1 MLALTLVLAL
11 LAVAV
16 SVLAVRFRRS
26 ARRAEQRAGQLHEHS
41 ERLTR
46 QIQMTEYFVRHL
58 ATTAVPVPGGR
69 AGAGPAG
76 GTDVAVPPQLA
87 GSPVA
92 EAVGA
97 LAGQFSLAVTE
108 AVRTAEEHVA
118 LVRREAD
125 EQAAHVRK
133 EAVDVARAAVR
144 SFAAGTVHR
153 ASKLGTKVSAG
164 VRQHVSDDAYETL
177 VEIDHLAQQMLLT
190 ASGYAVLAGD
200 KLSRRHPVTV
210 LGEIVRSA
218 MGRVEGFQRVQ
229 HADMNTF
236 AVESRAVEAV
246 IHTLAIL
253 LDNALRYS
261 APNTRVHVSLEH
273 GNDAVFLIVDDAGL
287 RMEDERLEW
296 ARRVMSGEERD
307 DITKLGAYPQTGLR
321 VAGVL
326 AASYGYRV
334 EVTAPNVYGGTRAFI
349 VLPQKLLT
357 APPAPQPAVP
367 ATPPAPRRR
376 PAAVAVPNPVTGS
389 APPAAPALLVPPAA
403 VAPPAAADMPVPAPA
418 AASEQAAE
426 PEQSK
431 PSTTVSGLTVRRRS
445 APPSRRH
452 AATAAPV
459 EPGRPE
465 VATAWLNGARSVRD
479 TPGTPPETEGR

>member
-1 MLALTLVLAL
+1 MLALTLVLAVL
-11 LAVAV
+11 VV
-16 SVLAVRFRRS
+16 VGSVLAVRFRSS
-26 ARRAEQRAGQLHEHS
+26 ARRAEQRAGHLHEHA
-41 ERLTR
+41 EHLTR
-46 QIQMTEYFVRHL
+46 QMQMTEYFVRHL
-58 ATTAVPVPGGR
+58 ATTAVPVPAG
-69 AGAGPAG
+69 GAGTAEARG
-76 GTDVAVPPQLA
+76 VDVAVPPQLA
-87 GSPVA
+87 GVPVA

-97 LAGQFSLAVTE
+97 LAGQFSLAL
-108 AVRTAEEHVA
+108 AVAGRTAEER
-118 LVRREAD
+118 LEQVRRENG
-125 EQAAHVRK
+125 EQVAHVRK

-153 ASKLGTKVSAG
+153 ASKLGTKVSSG

-200 KLSRRHPVTV
+200 KLSRRHPVTA

-218 MGRVEGFQRVQ
+218 MGRVEGYQRVQ

-296 ARRVMSGEERD
+296 ARRVMSGAERD

-326 AASYGYRV
+326 AAAYGYRV

-357 APPAPQPAVP
+357 TPPAPQPAVP
-367 ATPPAPRRR
+367 ATAPAARRR
-376 PAAVAVPNPVTGS
+376 PAHA
-389 APPAAPALLVPPAA
+389 PAAPPAA
-403 VAPPAAADMPVPAPA
+403 VASAAPLAEPAAAAEPAPA
-418 AASEQAAE
+418 DSG
-426 PEQSK
+426 
-431 PSTTVSGLTVRRRS
+431 TTVSGLTVRRRS
-445 APPSRRH
+445 APPARRH
-452 AATAAPV
+452 AAAAEPV

-465 VATAWLNGARSVRD
+465 VATAWLNGSRSVRD

>member
-11 LAVAV
+11 LAVAG
-16 SVLAVRFRRS
+16 SVLAVRFRRA
-26 ARRAEQRAGQLHEHS
+26 ARRAEQRAGQLHEHA
-41 ERLTR
+41 ERLT
-46 QIQMTEYFVRHL
+46 QQMQMTEHFVRHL
-58 ATTAVPVPGGR
+58 ATTAVPAPAGG

-76 GTDVAVPPQLA
+76 GIGVTVPPQLA

-97 LAGQFSLAVTE
+97 LAGQFSFAVKV
-108 AVRTAEEHVA
+108 AGRTAEEQVA
-118 LVRREAD
+118 LARREAD
-125 EQAAHVRK
+125 EQVAHARK

-200 KLSRRHPVTV
+200 KLSRRHPVTA

-229 HADMNTF
+229 HADVNTF
-236 AVESRAVEAV
+236 GVEGRAVEAV

-296 ARRVMSGEERD
+296 ARRVMSSEERD

-321 VAGVL
+321 VAGAL

-357 APPAPQPAVP
+357 TPPAPQPAVP
-367 ATPPAPRRR
+367 ATPPASRRR
-376 PAAVAVPNPVTGS
+376 QAPAPVAAPAPP
-389 APPAAPALLVPPAA
+389 APPAAPAALVRPETAEA
-403 VAPPAAADMPVPAPA
+403 PVPAPA
-418 AASEQAAE
+418 AAPGQAAE
-426 PEQSK
+426 PERAE

-452 AATAAPV
+452 AATAVPV

-479 TPGTPPETEGR
+479 TPSTPPETEGR

>member
-11 LAVAV
+11 LAVAG

-26 ARRAEQRAGQLHEHS
+26 ARRAEERAGQLREHS
-41 ERLTR
+41 ERLTH

-58 ATTAVPVPGGR
+58 AT
-69 AGAGPAG
+69 GAGPGPAG
-76 GTDVAVPPQLA
+76 AIDVTVPPQLV

-97 LAGQFSLAVTE
+97 LAGQFSRAVTV
-108 AVRTAEEHVA
+108 AGRTAEEQVA
-118 LVRREAD
+118 LARREAD
-125 EQAAHVRK
+125 EQVAHVRK

-190 ASGYAVLAGD
+190 ASGYAVLAGE
-200 KLSRRHPVTV
+200 KLSRRHPVTA

-229 HADMNTF
+229 HTDMNTF

-296 ARRVMSGEERD
+296 ARRVMSSEERD

-376 PAAVAVPNPVTGS
+376 QAPAAA
-389 APPAAPALLVPPAA
+389 AAPAAFAQPVPDAQ
-403 VAPPAAADMPVPAPA
+403 PAAADAPVPAA
-418 AASEQAAE
+418 AAAPEQAAE
-426 PEQSK
+426 PEQAK

-452 AATAAPV
+452 AASAVPV

-479 TPGTPPETEGR
+479 TPSTPPETEGR

>member
-1 MLALTLVLAL
+1 MLALTLVLGVL
-11 LAVAV
+11 VV
-16 SVLAVRFRRS
+16 VGSVLAVRFRGA
-26 ARRAEQRAGQLHEHS
+26 ARRAERRAGQLHEHA
-41 ERLTR
+41 ERLM
-46 QIQMTEYFVRHL
+46 QQMQMTEYFVRHL
-58 ATTAVPVPGGR
+58 ATTAVPVP
-69 AGAGPAG
+69 AG
-76 GTDVAVPPQLA
+76 GAEAHGADVAVPPQLA
-87 GSPVA
+87 GVPVA

-97 LAGQFSLAVTE
+97 LAGQFSVALAV
-108 AVRTAEEHVA
+108 AGRTAEARLEQA
-118 LVRREAD
+118 RRENG
-125 EQAAHVRK
+125 EQVAHVRK

-153 ASKLGTKVSAG
+153 ASKLGTKVSSG

-200 KLSRRHPVTV
+200 KLSRRHPVTA

-296 ARRVMSGEERD
+296 ARRVMSGAERD

-321 VAGVL
+321 VAGAL

-349 VLPQKLLT
+349 VLPQNLLT
-357 APPAPQPAVP
+357 APPAPQPTVP
-367 ATPPAPRRR
+367 AGAPAARRR
-376 PAAVAVPNPVTGS
+376 AAH
-389 APPAAPALLVPPAA
+389 AP
-403 VAPPAAADMPVPAPA
+403 VAPPAAAAAPVPLAAPA
-418 AASEQAAE
+418 AAEPASAAD
-426 PEQSK
+426 SG
-431 PSTTVSGLTVRRRS
+431 TTVSGLTVRRRS
-445 APPSRRH
+445 APPARRH
-452 AATAAPV
+452 AAAAEPV

-465 VATAWLNGARSVRD
+465 VATAWLNGSRSVRD